1 MARVFGSMSRGGV
14 SVEALDEPF
23 STGETIRVVIADCN
37 NYLTRDE
44 AIALQAALGRAIA
57 ATPLLRVEVKP

>member
-1 MARVFGSMSRGGV
+1 MACAFGPMARGAV
-14 SVEALDEPF
+14 SVDVIDKPF
-23 STGETIRVVIADCN
+23 ATGETIRVVIADCN

-57 ATPLLRVEVKP
+57 ATPLLRVEVQT